1 MTQQQPVTTEP
12 MSKEMQDCVQACMAC
27 HGVCEETMSSCLQM
41 GGQAQ
46 MRIMRALMDCSE
58 MTRMCADMMMRRSP
72 LANEMCMMCA
82 QACDMCAEA
91 CMSMPDDDRMTRCAE
106 SCRRCSE
113 MCRAMAGATM

>member
-1 MTQQQPVTTEP
+1 MTQQPTMEP
-12 MSKEMQDCVQACMAC
+12 MSRETQDCVAACMSC
-27 HGVCEETMSSCLQM
+27 HSVCEETMSSCLQA
-41 GGQAQ
+41 GGEAR
-46 MRIMRALMDCSE
+46 MPIMRALIDCSE

-91 CMSMPDDDRMTRCAE
+91 CMSMPDDGMTRCAE

-113 MCRAMAGATM
+113 MCRAMAGSTM

>member
-1 MTQQQPVTTEP
+1 MTQQQPATEP
-12 MSKEMQDCVQACMAC
+12 MSQEMQDCVHACMSC

-41 GGQAQ
+41 GGQARMQ
-46 MRIMRALMDCSE
+46 IMRALMDCSE

-82 QACDMCAEA
+82 QACDMGAEA

>member
-1 MTQQQPVTTEP
+1 MTQQQPITAEP
-12 MSKEMQDCVQACMAC
+12 MSREAQDCVQACMAC

-72 LANEMCMMCA
+72 LANEMCVMCA

-91 CMSMPDDDRMTRCAE
+91 CMSMPDDERMTRCAE

>member
-1 MTQQQPVTTEP
+1 
-12 MSKEMQDCVQACMAC
+12 
-27 HGVCEETMSSCLQM
+27 
-41 GGQAQ
+41 

-91 CMSMPDDDRMTRCAE
+91 CMSMPDDERMTRCAE

-113 MCRAMAGATM
+113 MSPCHGGRHDVTPPGTGVAPRGAPTARFSRP